1 MAKNISYHHKEQI
14 KLREE
19 YYEIDGKKEGVYK
32 SYYDNGQLK
41 EICNYIDGKRNG
53 KYKLYH
59 YNGYLDVICNYI
71 DGKIQR

>member
-32 SYYDNGQLK
+32 SYYDNGQFTF
-41 EICNYIDGKRNG
+41 
-53 KYKLYH
+53 
-59 YNGYLDVICNYI
+59 
-71 DGKIQR
+71 